1 MDRHRFSHEEPA
13 LADAS
18 TSPNATDAD
27 LAEVDLIEADT
38 SELDGLDA
46 GDDSETPEPEAAES
60 TASAAAPPGPHKRDL
75 IAGLEKGLM
84 VIEAFDQQRPR
95 LTITQVAARTGLT
108 RAAARRYLITL
119 AHLGYVT
126 HDRKMFS
133 LTPRVLRLG
142 QSYMHSAQLPRIVQ
156 PELQRLSAILQES
169 TSASVLEDEDV
180 VCIASHYVSRT
191 SMNAVHPGT
200 RVPAFC
206 AASGR
211 VLVSALADDALDAW
225 IDRQTLEP
233 LTPQTVTTPEAL
245 RREIDRVRAQG
256 YCAIDQELE
265 TGLRTLA
272 VPLRNY
278 RGQVVASVTI
288 GAHGS
293 RVPMGQWVTDCLP
306 MLLQT
311 QQELRSLL

>member
-1 MDRHRFSHEEPA
+1 
-13 LADAS
+13 
-18 TSPNATDAD
+18 
-27 LAEVDLIEADT
+27 
-38 SELDGLDA
+38 
-46 GDDSETPEPEAAES
+46 
-60 TASAAAPPGPHKRDL
+60 
-75 IAGLEKGLM
+75 M

-191 SMNAVHPGT
+191 SMNTVHPGT

-211 VLVSALADDALDAW
+211 VLVSALPDEALDAW
-225 IDRQTLEP
+225 IDRQTLEA
-233 LTPQTVTTPEAL
+233 LTPQTVTTPEGL
-245 RREIDRVRAQG
+245 RREIERVRAQG

-293 RVPMGQWVTDCLP
+293 RVPMGQWVTECLP

>member
-1 MDRHRFSHEEPA
+1 MDRHRFSHDEPA

-18 TSPNATDAD
+18 TSSVANDAD
-27 LAEVDLIEADT
+27 LAEVDLLEADT
-38 SELDGLDA
+38 SDLDGLDA
-46 GDDSETPEPEAAES
+46 ADDAETESPSSVDPAA
-60 TASAAAPPGPHKRDL
+60 AAAAPAGPHKRDL

-191 SMNAVHPGT
+191 STNAVHPGT

-211 VLVSALADDALDAW
+211 VLVSALADDVLDAW

-233 LTPQTVTTPEAL
+233 LTPQTVTTTEGL
-245 RREIDRVRAQG
+245 RREIERVRAQG
-256 YCAIDQELE
+256 YSAIDQELE

-293 RVPMGQWVTDCLP
+293 RVPMNQWVTECLP